1 MQNKVKT
8 EKFNINKTI
17 YLNKSLEDE
26 IIKIAHDNGLTYQNG
41 LRWLLKQGI
50 KEYNK
55 ISMME

>member
-1 MQNKVKT
+1 MKT
-8 EKFNINKTI
+8 EKLNIQSSI
-17 YLNKSLEDE
+17 YLNKSLKDE
-26 IIKIAHDNGLTYQNG
+26 IVKIANDNGLTYQNG

>member
-8 EKFNINKTI
+8 EKFNINKCI
-17 YLNKSLEDE
+17 YLNKSLQDE
-26 IIKIAHDNGLTYQNG
+26 IVKIANDNGLTYQNG

-55 ISMME
+55 NCMME